1 MMPGDDAGDS
11 GDSGRFTPPVHVPV
25 TARFAGTPPPTPPPS
40 PGPGAAR
47 PERVARRGRLRSIGL
62 RLAWLV
68 CALVLAFGTAG
79 IVGGMAHEPGTS
91 ARSELTW
98 AADQRILPG
107 LTTAAAD
114 LGALTQDVDSL
125 GDLGT
130 GALLAVNDGN
140 TTALARAVRDGDD
153 VLARIESETLA
164 LRAKLA
170 TLPGVG
176 PGAEG
181 RLGGAALRRYQTL
194 TGALDATAGLS
205 ASWDRLTASSLGALR
220 LRTTLADHDQATAAA
235 AKLGTAAKYAQAI
248 AKLGDSDAAIADAR
262 RQRDAM
268 AASVDVAILT
278 EWIDRNAD
286 YDKAL
291 RALYQVL
298 RTSGSKVTAA
308 VEKAYRAEQAARALL
323 PGDTRA
329 LIVIMSDVARG
340 GLNQAVIAI
349 EEAKGRLTDALDAF
363 NAGDATEGAPSAP
376 SESPAAPS
384 ASPVAS

>member
-1 MMPGDDAGDS
+1 MSA
-11 GDSGRFTPPVHVPV
+11 PVTVPV
-25 TARFAGTPPPTPPPS
+25 SARFAGTPPPVP
-40 PGPGAAR
+40 PGPDAGG
-47 PERVARRGRLRSIGL
+47 PDVVHRRGRVRSLGL
-62 RLAWLV
+62 RLAWVL

-91 ARSELTW
+91 ARAELTW

-114 LGALTQDVDSL
+114 LGALTQDVDGL
-125 GDLGT
+125 GDLAT
-130 GALLAVNDGN
+130 RALLAVNDGN
-140 TTALARAVRDGDD
+140 TAALASAVKDGDD
-153 VLARIESETLA
+153 VLSKIESETLA

-176 PGAEG
+176 RGAEG

-194 TGALDATAGLS
+194 TGAFDATAGLDD
-205 ASWDRLTASSLGALR
+205 SWGRLTASSLGALR

-235 AKLGTAAKYAQAI
+235 ARLGTAARYAQAI
-248 AKLGDSDAAIADAR
+248 AKLGESDAAIAEAR
-262 RQRDAM
+262 KQRDAM

-278 EWIDRNAD
+278 QWIDRNAD
-286 YDKAL
+286 YDEAL

-298 RTSGSKVTAA
+298 RSSGSKVTAA
-308 VEKAYRAEQAARALL
+308 VEKAYKAEQEARALL
-323 PGDTRA
+323 PGDTRG

-363 NAGDATEGAPSAP
+363 NAGDATDSPSGAPGDN
-376 SESPAAPS
+376 PAAPS
-384 ASPVAS
+384 QSPAAS